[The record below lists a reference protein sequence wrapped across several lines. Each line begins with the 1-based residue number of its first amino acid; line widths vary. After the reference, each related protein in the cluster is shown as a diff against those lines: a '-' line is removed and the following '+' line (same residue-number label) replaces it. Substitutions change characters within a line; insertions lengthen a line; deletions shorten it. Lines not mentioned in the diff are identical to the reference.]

1 MKKLFKN
8 YEFEF
13 DKNQKKVLS
22 SFVKQ
27 AINQMQGD
35 EKFLRDTNIFN
46 SIAGKLNNSSD
57 KVKLTKE
64 EKTKLTY
71 QLNENTKYLEKKMNS
86 SWFLTKWFYKN
97 MYNQYNNILTIFS
110 D

>member
-13 DKNQKKVLS
+13 DKNQKKILS

-27 AINQMQGD
+27 ALNQMQGD
-35 EKFLRDTNIFN
+35 EKFIRDVNIFN
-46 SIAGKLNNSSD
+46 SIANKLNNSVD
-57 KVKLTKE
+57 KIKLTKE
-64 EKTKLTY
+64 EKTKLTF
-71 QLNENTKYLEKKMNS
+71 QLNENLKYLEKKMNS

-97 MYNQYNNILTIFS
+97 MFNQYNILLTIFT

>member
-13 DKNQKKVLS
+13 DKNQKKIIS
-22 SFVKQ
+22 SF
-27 AINQMQGD
+27 INQALKQMDGNDQ
-35 EKFLRDTNIFN
+35 FLRDINVFN
-46 SIAGKLNNSSD
+46 SIKNKLNSSSD

-64 EKTKLTY
+64 EKTKLSY
-71 QLNENTKYLEKKMNS
+71 QLNENIKYLEKKMNT

-97 MYNQYNNILTIFS
+97 MYTQYKNLITIFAE
-110 D
+110 